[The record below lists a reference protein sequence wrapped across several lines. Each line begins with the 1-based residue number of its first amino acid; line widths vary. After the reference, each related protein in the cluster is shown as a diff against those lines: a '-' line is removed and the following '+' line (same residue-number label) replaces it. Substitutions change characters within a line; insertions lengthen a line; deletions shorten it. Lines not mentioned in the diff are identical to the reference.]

1 MFLDSIFSLFAI
13 LLLAFSLY
21 KLCGLNA
28 SVTPFVAVTGVI
40 ATVSLLSLVNLLA
53 PAVWLCYIAS
63 AVLFAFAAKKS
74 PDLKKDLADFFSPGV
89 IMFVIG
95 CVFMF
100 AILSVNQPVLY
111 VWDEFSFWGTSQKL
125 TKYHDAIYTY
135 YDSSLI
141 GKTTP
146 PALDALV
153 YFFQPVGQGYV
164 EWKAFFAYDVL
175 LLSSFAAWTAAFKK
189 EKWHNAFVV
198 FLFGFLTPF
207 VFEVYTKIVYMV
219 RVYISVMSD
228 IPLGVTFAGAMAVYF
243 FGRKDSG
250 SLTCSPD
257 GTKTV
262 NSGNHILALLPVL
275 ISFTLMKDMGFAF
288 SLIITF
294 MVFADLFFVQPD
306 FEFVKIKGLPGKIA
320 AAAAMGITTVA
331 TFMAWTIH
339 MAKVMS
345 TNRFELGGAQN
356 LGMAEMLIVG
366 VKELL
371 SPEKSEKFIDMQEA
385 MLSVLFSRPVS
396 MFGNGV
402 RTMFVIT
409 AVFAVAFVM
418 VKGWRNMLKIAVLYA
433 TNVISFVAYYI
444 FHLFIYVYIFK
455 ANAYSLP
462 SYERYMYPF
471 YLAWL
476 AMGVFCLVFA
486 AKNPRF
492 EKLGQLA
499 LCGFCIAVFALF
511 SYLVSYEN
519 TFIMYSGESES
530 IMNNIYASY
539 ETIEDVIE
547 PDDVIFCYSE
557 AEDSGERWF
566 KYTYVM
572 SPSVIVQDIP
582 WFNSDGMDEATYNA
596 TWRQYFLK
604 YAEDAGITHFMID
617 YGNDKLQKMFGE
629 ELGCDVLKYGLY
641 TVGYYEITAVD
652 SENDYIEF
660 SLIKE
665 GEVERQ

>member
-1 MFLDSIFSLFAI
+1 MFLDSIFSLIII
-13 LLLAFSLY
+13 LLLAFSCN
-21 KLCGLNA
+21 KLLRLNA
-28 SVTPFVAVTGVI
+28 SVTPFVAVMGVT
-40 ATVSLLSLVNLLA
+40 AFVSLLSLVNMLDA
-53 PAVWLCYIAS
+53 AVWATYALAV
-63 AVLFAFAAKKS
+63 VLFVLAVKKS
-74 PDLKKDLADFFSPGV
+74 RDIKADIAGFFSPGV

-95 CVFMF
+95 CLFVF

-125 TKYHDAIYTY
+125 TKFHHAIYTY

-153 YFFQPVGQGYV
+153 YFFQPIGQEYV
-164 EWKAFFAYDVL
+164 EWKAFFGYDVML
-175 LLSSFAAWTAAFKK
+175 LASFAAWTAAFKK

-243 FGRKDSG
+243 FGKETEVEQYSHLSVKANR
-250 SLTCSPD
+250 
-257 GTKTV
+257 
-262 NSGNHILALLPVL
+262 NSGNHVLALLPVL
-275 ISFTLMKDMGFAF
+275 VSFTLMKDMGFAF

-294 MVFADLFFVQPD
+294 MVFADMFFAQPD
-306 FEFVKIKGLPGKIA
+306 FVFLKIKGFFGKVVA
-320 AAAAMGITTVA
+320 AALMGVTTIA

-366 VKELL
+366 AKELL
-371 SPEKSEKFIDMQEA
+371 SPEKSRKFIDMTSE
-385 MLSVLFSRPVS
+385 MLGAFFSRPVS

-402 RTMFVIT
+402 RTIFVIS
-409 AVFAVAFVM
+409 ALFAISFVL
-418 VKGWRNMLKIAVLYA
+418 VKGWRNMLKIAVLYV
-433 TNVISFVAYYI
+433 TNIISFAAYYV

-455 ANAYSLP
+455 ANAYGLP

-476 AMGVFCLVFA
+476 AMGVFCMIFA
-486 AKNPRF
+486 VKNPRF
-492 EKLGQLA
+492 AKLSQLG
-499 LCGFCIAVFALF
+499 LCGFCLCVFALF

-519 TFIMYSGESES
+519 TFIMYAGER
-530 IMNNIYASY
+530 
-539 ETIEDVIE
+539 ETIMDNIFANYAVIEEAVE
-547 PDDVIFCYSE
+547 PDDVIFCYAE

-566 KYTYVM
+566 KYSYVM

-582 WFNSDGMDEATYNA
+582 WFDSTGMDEDAYNA
-596 TWRQYFLK
+596 TWRKYFLK
-604 YAEDAGITHFMID
+604 YVEDAGITHFLLD
-617 YGNDKLQKMFGE
+617 YGNEKLEAVLGE
-629 ELGCDVLKYGLY
+629 ELGCDVYEYGLY
-641 TVGYYEITAVD
+641 KTGYYEITAVD
-652 SENDYIEF
+652 SANDYIEF
-660 SLIKE
+660 TLIKE
-665 GEVERQ
+665 GEVEMQ

>member
-1 MFLDSIFSLFAI
+1 MFPDSIFSLIII

-21 KLCGLNA
+21 KLTGLSA
-28 SVTPFVAVTGVI
+28 AVTPFVAVTTVT
-40 ATVSLLSLVNLLA
+40 AFVSLLSLVNLLA
-53 PAVWLCYIAS
+53 PAVWLMYILS
-63 AVLFAFAAKKS
+63 AVLFLLAAKKTE
-74 PDLKKDLADFFSPGV
+74 DFKKDIADFFTTPGV
-89 IMFVIG
+89 VMFTIA

-100 AILSVNQPVLY
+100 VILCVNQPVLY

-125 TKYHDAIYTY
+125 TKYHHAIYTY
-135 YDSSLI
+135 YESSLI

-153 YFFQPVGQGYV
+153 YFFQPVGRGYV

-189 EKWHNAFVV
+189 SRWHNAFVV

-228 IPLGVTFAGAMAVYF
+228 IPLGVTFAGAIAVYF
-243 FGRKDSG
+243 FGRDGYGETDAVTVKTYRNSG
-250 SLTCSPD
+250 S
-257 GTKTV
+257 
-262 NSGNHILALLPVL
+262 HIIALLPVL
-275 ISFTLMKDMGFAF
+275 VSFTLMKDMGFAF

-294 MVFADLFFVQPD
+294 MVFADMFFVQPD
-306 FEFVKIKGLPGKIA
+306 FVFVKIKGFLGKVVA
-320 AAAAMGITTVA
+320 AALMGVTTVA
-331 TFMAWTIH
+331 TFMAWTVH

-371 SPEKSEKFIDMQEA
+371 SPEKTEKFVDMTNE
-385 MLSVLFSRPVS
+385 MLGAFSSKPVS
-396 MFGNGV
+396 MFGNGI
-402 RTMFVIT
+402 RTIFVIT
-409 AVFAVAFVM
+409 ALFAISFVL

-433 TNVISFVAYYI
+433 TNVISFAAYYV

-455 ANAYSLP
+455 ANAYGLP

-486 AKNPRF
+486 VKHPRF
-492 EKLGQLA
+492 EKLSQLG
-499 LCGFCIAVFALF
+499 LCGFCLCLFGLF
-511 SYLVSYEN
+511 SYLVAYEN
-519 TFIMYSGESES
+519 TFVMYAGER
-530 IMNNIYASY
+530 
-539 ETIEDVIE
+539 ETIMDNIFANYAVIE
-547 PDDVIFCYSE
+547 EAVQPDDVIFCFAE
-557 AEDSGERWF
+557 ADDAGERWF
-566 KYTYVM
+566 KYSYVM

-582 WFNSDGMDEATYNA
+582 WFDSSNMDQETFYA

-604 YAEDAGITHFMID
+604 YVEDAGITHFLLD
-617 YGNDKLQKMFGE
+617 YGNEKLQAVFGE
-629 ELGCDVLKYGLY
+629 ELGCNVLEYGLY
-641 TVGYYEITAVD
+641 KTGYYEITAVD